1 MVKTGKNFKVSSIGE
16 ISKIGRVTLHNE
28 LGLTGSEVSVNNL
41 PAGVSIPFVHTHKQN
56 EELYIILKG
65 KGQFYIDGEEFAVA
79 KGDVL
84 RLDSAA
90 ARCVKADAD
99 SSLSYVCIQTQ
110 AGSLK
115 GFTETDGVPV
125 DAKPSWL

>member
-1 MVKTGKNFKVSSIGE
+1 MKSGKNYMSSSIGE
-16 ISKIGRVTLHNE
+16 ISKLGRVTFHDE
-28 LGLTGSEVSVNNL
+28 LGLTGSEVSINNL
-41 PAGVSIPFVHTHKQN
+41 PAGVSVPFVHAHKQN
-56 EELYIILKG
+56 EEVYIVLRGKG
-65 KGQFYIDGEEFAVA
+65 KFFIDGDEFAVA
-79 KGDVL
+79 EGDVL
-84 RLDSAA
+84 RLDAAA

-99 SSLSYVCIQTQ
+99 SSLGYICIQAQ

>member
-1 MVKTGKNFKVSSIGE
+1 
-16 ISKIGRVTLHNE
+16 
-28 LGLTGSEVSVNNL
+28 VSV
-41 PAGVSIPFVHTHKQN
+41 PFVHTHKQN

-79 KGDVL
+79 EGDVL

-90 ARCVKADAD
+90 ARCMKADAD
-99 SSLSYVCIQTQ
+99 SSLGYICIQTQ
-110 AGSLK
+110 TGSLQ

-125 DAKPSWL
+125 DTKPSWL